1 MQERSLL
8 YRLWWLFK
16 TNVLISCLA
25 IGGGYMIIPL
35 IKKQFVDN
43 ARAFNFDELLEM
55 AAIAQSAPGA
65 IAINLSAITG
75 YKVAGFLGAVIATV
89 SCVISGFAISLVGY
103 NFFCS
108 HRNSDVIMAVLQGL
122 KAVATGLIGSAGAGI
137 LLLALTGHNQLSLN
151 VQNFDVPALIIA
163 LASFV
168 LLRKFRLNPV
178 TVLALSAGAGIV
190 FY

>member
-25 IGGGYMIIPL
+25 VGGGYMIIPL

-75 YKVAGFLGAVIATV
+75 YKVAGFRGACV
-89 SCVISGFAISLVGY
+89 SCIAAILPPLLIMSVVALCYQKLIHNHQINAALKGMAAAIAAIIIDVVYDMGKNVLRTKETMGFVTV
-103 NFFCS
+103 F
-108 HRNSDVIMAVLQGL
+108 AVF
-122 KAVATGLIGSAGAGI
+122 VAAFVFNINAI
-137 LLLALTGHNQLSLN
+137 LLIVLSLSCY
-151 VQNFDVPALIIA
+151 AA
-163 LASFV
+163 
-168 LLRKFRLNPV
+168 
-178 TVLALSAGAGIV
+178 V
-190 FY
+190 FTLKNRGKI